1 MSYTPTQSALQQ
13 RATSP
18 NKCNSTICNQQRE
31 ANRAPHSIK
40 YKLYNFCNTCKTN
53 WPKNEIFC
61 GCCRLRTKGHGSKK

>member
-13 RATSP
+13 RATFTKA

-31 ANRAPHSIK
+31 ANRAPHSI
-40 YKLYNFCNTCKTN
+40 N